1 MPLYKRKIAS
11 ASCDD
16 SDSFGFL
23 KARKMV
29 LKFRTERPKTTP
41 PPPSGG
47 FQSSLG
53 GEIKGHNADKKLC
66 RLALDDHENDENMVN
81 LPPFASEIN

>member
-1 MPLYKRKIAS
+1 VSLYKRKIAS

-29 LKFRTERPKTTP
+29 LKFRTERPKTI

-53 GEIKGHNADKKLC
+53 GEIKGHNAEKKLC
-66 RLALDDHENDENMVN
+66 RLALDDHENDENIVD
-81 LPPFASEIN
+81 LFPFACEIN